1 MIAPKKNIGYL
12 ALILLLPLV
21 FIALFVIK
29 KIQEISDQSPKEV
42 INNLLLW
49 IPITTYA
56 LVIIYNLSRYYL
68 CEGVNFILHG
78 GKPLLPVTKKTMRT
92 FLLSLLIIIAFIV
105 SPLLS
110 AMYSIPTGTLLW
122 NIFGD
127 HQIPALVELG
137 YAISISLVMTLV
149 FWLLMFAGISFTN
162 SSLR

>member
-68 CEGVNFILHG
+68 CY
-78 GKPLLPVTKKTMRT
+78 LLQKR
-92 FLLSLLIIIAFIV
+92 
-105 SPLLS
+105 
-110 AMYSIPTGTLLW
+110 
-122 NIFGD
+122 
-127 HQIPALVELG
+127 Q
-137 YAISISLVMTLV
+137 
-149 FWLLMFAGISFTN
+149 
-162 SSLR
+162 